1 MMKNNAALPSFI
13 VYSNAN
19 NEFTI
24 FTLDESLK
32 GEYLIILEGSSTDDY
47 GSFIVVKVEIIIKM
61 KVNSAPYFGD
71 SLKN

>member
-1 MMKNNAALPSFI
+1 MKNNAALPSFI
-13 VYSNAN
+13 VYSNVN

-47 GSFIVVKVEIIIKM
+47 GSFIVGKVEIIIKM